1 MFHINTLNASSRNKC
16 KQYFQFMVLQVLSTL
31 LPLGLLLNDDAS
43 FSSSSFIFLVVLGDP
58 GEDQLASVLNHL
70 LDQAFLAQFVKGT
83 TSQRP
88 ANLQPFADNSWS
100 DEFVGGNLLVQFVV
114 GGLVKENKIV
124 QFVPGFSLRPL
135 LLFGFPTSSPFF
147 LFRGLGGSFASS
159 LGVLLGTHDGISC
172 RSESS
177 NISL

>member
-31 LPLGLLLNDDAS
+31 LQPLQPCRPLLPS
-43 FSSSSFIFLVVLGDP
+43 CPWPS
-58 GEDQLASVLNHL
+58 
-70 LDQAFLAQFVKGT
+70 
-83 TSQRP
+83 SQRRR
-88 ANLQPFADNSWS
+88 
-100 DEFVGGNLLVQFVV
+100 LLVQFVV
-114 GGLVKENKIV
+114 GCLVKEHKIV

-147 LFRGLGGSFASS
+147 LFRGLGRGFASS
-159 LGVLLGTHDGISC
+159 LRVLLGTHDGISC

-177 NISL
+177 NI